1 MNEGIIVFRHSFN
14 EAVEYK
20 SLITKVRA
28 AEDVPVILVAN
39 KVFIKVTYC
48 PVFCVGFNKTNP
60 DPAIVYP
67 DADPDLGNKTNAD
80 PDPNL
85 DEPCLVALKI

>member
-39 KVFIKVTYC
+39 KVFIKVLFYFIIKVWW
-48 PVFCVGFNKTNP
+48 PHAILLVF
-60 DPAIVYP
+60 
-67 DADPDLGNKTNAD
+67 L
-80 PDPNL
+80 PN
-85 DEPCLVALKI
+85 